1 VAQSP
6 TFVRWRVFLLLAM
19 ASFVAYVLRSDVSI
33 AAPVMMLEFGLT
45 ELEWGWVVAA
55 FMTSY
60 AIFQFPGGIF
70 GDKVGPRKALAIIAS
85 LWSVAML
92 LEVLVPGPAVATG
105 AVMLGSLMVARF
117 LVGAVQAPIY
127 PVTNTAISRWFP
139 VGSWALPTGLSS
151 TGLTL
156 GFAAAAPVMA
166 WLIAAYGWRTA
177 FMIVAPLGFVV
188 SALWWWYARDN
199 PAEHPS
205 INAAEVELITANQTA
220 IVMTPINPPGW
231 VRLLKDRNIL
241 LLTTSYFCSNF
252 VFDLTFAWFYYY
264 AVTVREFDLVTA
276 SYVTSTQWI
285 AGGAGAAL
293 GGWLCDRLIRK
304 FGLRWGSRW
313 PIIVGQ
319 TGCAAFLV
327 IGAYHANAVV
337 AVSFLALCF
346 FFQQITEG
354 SYWSASIA
362 IGKQL
367 AGAAGGVLNTGANIM
382 GIFNALFVPWIAIM
396 FSWQV
401 AVASGAIFA
410 MLALVLMMFVRA
422 DEPVNLK

>member
-205 INAAEVELITANQTA
+205 TNAAEIELITANQTA